1 MSAVPDV
8 SAVPDGHVDG
18 VSVERSGHV
27 ALVGLHRPPANYF
40 DADLVSSL
48 ARALEEVD
56 ADRTCRAAVLWS
68 EGRHFCAGETLDGGD
83 QDPSR
88 APLALYEQ
96 GIRLFRTRLP
106 IVAAVQGAAVG
117 GGLGLALAADF
128 RVATPESRF
137 DCNFARLGFHHGFG
151 AALTLPAVVGR
162 RALELLLTGGSLRGE
177 AALGARLCDRVVPAE
192 DLLDAAS
199 SWPPARLAGTA
210 LRTGDPAHD
219 AGDVRRRRLGRDAG
233 GGCRA
238 GGARAE
244 RRLRRSRESDGR
256 AACTAM
262 VGALTV
268 PASRGAGPR
277 TAKVQDPSREE
288 DRWR

>member
-1 MSAVPDV
+1 MCPRCAQTASPSSSPATSRSSASTARSPTTSTPRPRFLTVLTGRCTGGGRLRPHVPGGGPV
-8 SAVPDGHVDG
+8 VRGEALLRGGGAGRGRPGPRASPIGPVRAGHSPVPHPV
-18 VSVERSGHV
+18 
-27 ALVGLHRPPANYF
+27 
-40 DADLVSSL
+40 
-48 ARALEEVD
+48 
-56 ADRTCRAAVLWS
+56 ADRR
-68 EGRHFCAGETLDGGD
+68 GRPRGG
-83 QDPSR
+83 SR
-88 APLALYEQ
+88 
-96 GIRLFRTRLP
+96 RR
-106 IVAAVQGAAVG
+106 
-117 GGLGLALAADF
+117 LGLALAADF
-128 RVATPESRF
+128 RVATPKTRF

-256 AACTAM
+256 AACTGM

>member
-1 MSAVPDV
+1 M

-48 ARALEEVD
+48 AGALEEVD

-68 EGRHFCAGETLDGGD
+68 EGRHFCAGAKLDGGA

-151 AALTLPAVVGR
+151 ITVTLPAVVGR
-162 RALELLLTGGSLRGE
+162 QRALELLLTGGSLRGE
-177 AALGARLCDRVVPAE
+177 AALAACLCDRLVPPE
-192 DLLDAAS
+192 RLIDAAVELAAELAS
-199 SWPPARLAGTA
+199 RGPLAVQAIRRTMRATFADDVWDAMQAEAAAQVELARSADFAEG
-210 LRTGDPAHD
+210 
-219 AGDVRRRRLGRDAG
+219 VRAM
-233 GGCRA
+233 
-238 GGARAE
+238 AE
-244 RRLRRSRESDGR
+244 RRAPEWAGR
-256 AACTAM
+256 
-262 VGALTV
+262 
-268 PASRGAGPR
+268 
-277 TAKVQDPSREE
+277 
-288 DRWR
+288 